1 MYVQHMCVCVHLYII
16 NYCYTHTHNHTYN
29 IYIYIHIWR
38 VKHCIIV
45 IMNRTRTH
53 IAWQSTWAKSLSRS
67 CKYDELRPLQHR
79 LSPTTGSAHSWDL
92 NMCATSIPPSQKHTA
107 SSSSSMIGHDRSFVV
122 FWSLSHPDHP
132 VTVAGQDRQR
142 ARLVAADVIKIIVS
156 NLPQCC
162 HVLRANARLES
173 SPRCLGTSSHGS
185 HQSDVLNE
193 CGIKY
198 N

>member
-1 MYVQHMCVCVHLYII
+1 MSVYVCTAHVCVHLYII
-16 NYCYTHTHNHTYN
+16 NYCYTHTY
-29 IYIYIHIWR
+29 IYIYIRW
-38 VKHCIIV
+38 VKHCSIV
-45 IMNRTRTH
+45 IMNRNRTH

-92 NMCATSIPPSQKHTA
+92 NMCATSIRPSQKHTA
-107 SSSSSMIGHDRSFVV
+107 SSMIGHDRSFVV

-162 HVLRANARLES
+162 HVLRANARLEY

-185 HQSDVLNE
+185 HQSNVLNE